1 MKFFWC
7 FVLLSLLS
15 GFTLPNQES
24 AKKDNK
30 TEEQAPNVRR
40 ITVKGDVMKNKLV
53 HKVTPLFPAAAM
65 RQRISGTVVLH
76 VLIGVDGNV
85 KDIESVSGPQIF
97 VKPTIESV
105 RQYKYKPTV
114 ENGQPVEVDTTVET
128 VFEVR
133 Q

>member
-7 FVLLSLLS
+7 FVLLSLAS
-15 GFTLPNQES
+15 GFTLLNQES
-24 AKKDNK
+24 PKKEDK

-40 ITVKGDVMKNKLV
+40 ITVRGDLMKKRLV
-53 HKVTPLFPAAAM
+53 HKVAPQYPAEAM

-76 VLIGVDGNV
+76 VLIGVDGSV
-85 KDIESVSGPQIF
+85 KRIDYASGPQIL
-97 VKPTIESV
+97 VKPTIEGV
-105 RQYKYKPTV
+105 RQYKYKPLE
-114 ENGQPVEVDTTVET
+114 ENGQPVEVDTTVQT